1 MCTCKNYCP
10 EFFFLAVSALFGLVA
25 VRYLLRVSLSDL
37 IEEEEEE
44 EDEDFDVFFDFDN
57 LAGLDGVLRF
67 VMINDSGGWRV
78 EGLLI
83 NEF

>member
-1 MCTCKNYCP
+1 M
-10 EFFFLAVSALFGLVA
+10 
-25 VRYLLRVSLSDL
+25 RYLLRVSLSDL

-44 EDEDFDVFFDFDN
+44 EDEDFEVFFDFDN

-67 VMINDSGGWRV
+67 VMINDMAGGGSK
-78 EGLLI
+78 GLLI